1 MDTIKQGILGGFSGK
16 VGTVIGSFW
25 KGKSYMR
32 GLTQSFHDPKTASQ
46 LAQRAKFSVMSK
58 FISQIQTVAKVGFK
72 DSENGTTALN
82 EALSYNLKNAIT
94 GTFPNFLIDYPNAVV
109 SMGPL
114 PNVENPTATDDG
126 SGHVEFTWN
135 NNTGDSGAEAN
146 DEVMIAV
153 YNHDKNKAL
162 AITSVAKRADQ
173 TYTFTTPTAWSSDT
187 AHVYIAVK
195 SDKDTTTSKSE
206 YLGSVVLS

>member
-1 MDTIKQGILGGFSGK
+1 MGKIKQGILGGFSGK

-25 KGKSYMR
+25 KGKAFMR
-32 GLTQSFHDPKTASQ
+32 GLTQSFHDAKTQEQ
-46 LAQRAKFSVMSK
+46 LEQRAKFSLMAK
-58 FISQIQTVAKVGFK
+58 FVSAIQGAAKIGFK
-72 DSENGTTALN
+72 DSENGTTAQN
-82 EALSYNLKNAIT
+82 EAFAYNIQNAVTGSYPSYAV
-94 GTFPNFLIDYPNAVV
+94 DYPNVAM
-109 SMGPL
+109 SMGAL

-135 NNTGDSGAEAN
+135 NNAGDSGAVAN
-146 DEVMIAV
+146 DEVFVVV
-153 YNHDKNKAL
+153 YNHDKQKAISIL
-162 AITSVAKRADQ
+162 AAAKRADQ